1 MRKILNWLLVFVGI
15 LGLISVRF
23 VEDEIFYDPFLAFF
37 KGDYKVAS
45 IPDFDSVKLIT
56 SHLLRFLLN
65 LFFSAVVVHFMFLN
79 KKWTLQAVA
88 LMTIAFLFFF
98 PIYLWCLYSK
108 MEVGYLFTFSV
119 RRFVIQPIIY
129 YLSFQFSTTEKNLK
143 KIKDCFLDNVSKL
156 EKRFLESILFSF

>member
-1 MRKILNWLLVFVGI
+1 MRKILNWLFVFVGI

-23 VEDEIFYDPFLAFF
+23 VEDKIFYDPFLAFF
-37 KGDYKVAS
+37 KGDYKVAM

-65 LFFSAVVVHFMFLN
+65 LFFSAVVVHFMFSN

-119 RRFVIQPIIY
+119 RRFVIQPVILLLIIPIFY
-129 YLSFQFSTTEKNLK
+129 YRK
-143 KIKDCFLDNVSKL
+143 KL
-156 EKRFLESILFSF
+156 EKN